1 MKRLVEIEDVRLV
14 GPSITLSV
22 GDVLL
27 FNGTGG
33 HVQSGDDILEYQ
45 GALLRALPGHDGT
58 ILTPA
63 GAPNAVLFR
72 ARAPGQARIDVIK
85 GDPWHRSEA
94 TILHVNVEANS
105 VRRPSSSG

>member
-1 MKRLVEIEDVRLV
+1 MKRLVEIQDVRLV
-14 GPSITLSV
+14 GPSITLGV

-45 GALLRALPGHDGT
+45 GALLRAVLGDDGVV
-58 ILTPA
+58 LTPM

-72 ARAPGQARIDVIK
+72 ASAPGQARIDVIT
-85 GDPWHRSEA
+85 GDPWHHSEA
-94 TILHVNVEANS
+94 TILHVNVE
-105 VRRPSSSG
+105 